1 MTPRQSLS
9 GETLSAFDLGVGL
22 DTAVRRAAGPF
33 AEIVSVH
40 RAPSPHATVSPAEV
54 VSVELASGERIS
66 IFVKHLGEEQR
77 SHPDKRVRER
87 EVRVYGELLDDRG
100 LPVPRFL
107 GSSWNDAT
115 ERRELFLEYI
125 DGLNLKYQELRH
137 WHTAA
142 RHLAQL
148 HLAFALQGERLLGR
162 DFLLRLDRDYLFAW
176 AGRAVA
182 AVSLRSAD
190 LASRL
195 QRTVDD
201 LSAAADLLAEQPP
214 TLVHNDLAPKNVIAD
229 TSARPGR
236 TCIVD
241 WEMAGV
247 GCGLMDLAH
256 LTYGL
261 PPREL
266 ERMFDLYCE
275 ELTGT
280 GLMPSHEEGKRLLA
294 ACQLHGA
301 IYRLAHAGAWRLPLE
316 RVGEWIA
323 DCEELNRE
331 VAR

>member
-1 MTPRQSLS
+1 MT
-9 GETLSAFDLGVGL
+9 GL
-22 DTAVRRAAGPF
+22 DAAVRRAAGPD
-33 AEIVSVH
+33 AEILGIH
-40 RAPSPHATVSPAEV
+40 RAPSPYATVFPAEV

-107 GSSWNDAT
+107 GSSRNEAT
-115 ERRELFLEYI
+115 GRRELFLEYV
-125 DGLNLKYQELRH
+125 DGWTLKYQDLRH
-137 WHTAA
+137 WYTAA
-142 RHLAQL
+142 RRLARL
-148 HLAFALQGERLLGR
+148 HLAFARRGDRLLER
-162 DFLLRLDRDYLFAW
+162 DFLLRLDRDYLLAW

-182 AVSLRSAD
+182 AVSSLSAG

-201 LSAAADLLAEQPP
+201 LGVSVDLLAEQPP

-229 TSARPGR
+229 TSASPDR

-261 PPREL
+261 PPREV
-266 ERMFDLYCE
+266 ERMLDLYSE
-275 ELTGT
+275 ELAGSA
-280 GLMPSHEEGKRLLA
+280 LMPSDDEGMRLLA
-294 ACQLHGA
+294 SCRLHGA
-301 IYRLAHAGAWRLPLE
+301 LYRLAHADVWRLPLE

-323 DCEELNRE
+323 DSEELNRE

>member
-1 MTPRQSLS
+1 MT
-9 GETLSAFDLGVGL
+9 GL
-22 DTAVRRAAGPF
+22 DAAVRRAAGPG
-33 AEIVSVH
+33 AEVLGVH
-40 RAPSPHATVSPAEV
+40 RTPSPYATVFPAEV
-54 VSVELASGERIS
+54 VSVELTSGERIS
-66 IFVKHLGEEQR
+66 IFVKHLGEEQQ

-87 EVRVYGELLDDRG
+87 EVRVYGELFGDRG

-107 GSSWNDAT
+107 GSGLNDAT
-115 ERRELFLEYI
+115 GYRELFLEYV
-125 DGLNLKYQELRH
+125 DGWNLKYQDLRH
-137 WHTAA
+137 WYTAA
-142 RHLAQL
+142 RRLAQL
-148 HLAFALQGERLLGR
+148 HLAFAREGDRLLER
-162 DFLLRLDRDYLFAW
+162 DFLLRLDRNYLLAW

-182 AVSLRSAD
+182 AVSSLSAE

-201 LSAAADLLAEQPP
+201 LGVAVDLLTKQPP

-229 TSARPGR
+229 TSASPDR
-236 TCIVD
+236 TCVVD

-261 PPREL
+261 PPREA
-266 ERMFDLYCE
+266 ERMFDLYSD

-280 GLMPSHEEGKRLLA
+280 RLVPSHDEGKRLLA
-294 ACQLHGA
+294 ACDLHGTL
-301 IYRLAHAGAWRLPLE
+301 YRLAHADVWRLPLE

-323 DCEELNRE
+323 DSEELNRE

>member
-1 MTPRQSLS
+1 MT
-9 GETLSAFDLGVGL
+9 GL
-22 DTAVRRAAGPF
+22 DAAVRSAAGPR
-33 AEIVSVH
+33 AEVLSVH
-40 RAPSPHATVSPAEV
+40 RTPSPYAGVFPSEV
-54 VSVELASGERIS
+54 VSVELTSGKRIS
-66 IFVKHLGEEQR
+66 IFVKHLGDEQL

-87 EVRVYGELLDDRG
+87 EVRVYGELLGSRG

-107 GSSWNDAT
+107 GSDRNEAT
-115 ERRELFLEYI
+115 GRRELFLEYI
-125 DGLNLKYQELRH
+125 DGWNLKYQALQH
-137 WHTAA
+137 WYMAA
-142 RHLAQL
+142 RRLAQL
-148 HLAFALQGERLLGR
+148 HLAFARQGDRLLGR
-162 DFLLRLDRDYLFAW
+162 DFLLRLDRNYLFAW

-182 AVSLRSAD
+182 AVSSLSAA

-201 LSAAADLLAEQPP
+201 LSVAVDLLAEQPP

-229 TSARPGR
+229 TSASPDR

-261 PPREL
+261 PPSEA
-266 ERMFDLYCE
+266 ERMFDLYSE

-280 GLMPSHEEGKRLLA
+280 GLMPSHREGKRLLA
-294 ACQLHGA
+294 SCRLHGTL
-301 IYRLAHAGAWRLPLE
+301 YRLAHADAWGLPLE

-323 DCEELNRE
+323 DSEELNRE

>member
-1 MTPRQSLS
+1 MTPV
-9 GETLSAFDLGVGL
+9 ADLGVGL
-22 DTAVRRAAGPF
+22 DTAVRRAAGLR
-33 AEIVSVH
+33 AEVAGMH
-40 RAPSPHATVSPAEV
+40 RTPSPYATVSPSEV
-54 VSVELASGERIS
+54 VSVALTSGERIS
-66 IFVKHLGEEQR
+66 IFVKHLREEQQ

-87 EVRVYGELLDDRG
+87 EVRVYGELLGDRG

-107 GSSWNDAT
+107 GSCWNDAT
-115 ERRELFLEYI
+115 GRRELFLEYI
-125 DGLNLKYQELRH
+125 DGWNLKYQELRH

-142 RHLAQL
+142 RRLAQL
-148 HLAFALQGERLLGR
+148 HLAFALRGDQLLGR
-162 DFLLRLDRDYLFAW
+162 DFLLRLDRDYLLAW

-182 AVSLRSAD
+182 AVSSLSAE

-201 LSAAADLLAEQPP
+201 LGVAADLLAEQPP

-229 TSARPGR
+229 TSMSPDR

-261 PPREL
+261 PPREA
-266 ERMFDLYCE
+266 ERMFDLYRE

-280 GLMPSHEEGKRLLA
+280 GLMPSDDEGKRLLA
-294 ACQLHGA
+294 SCQLHGTL
-301 IYRLAHAGAWRLPLE
+301 YRLAHADVWRLPLE

-323 DCEELNRE
+323 DSEELNRE
-331 VAR
+331 VVS

>member
-1 MTPRQSLS
+1 MTPPQSRS
-9 GETLSAFDLGVGL
+9 GETLDADLGVGF
-22 DTAVRRAAGPF
+22 DMAVRRAAGRR
-33 AEIVSVH
+33 AEVIGV
-40 RAPSPHATVSPAEV
+40 RRTPSPYAGVFPSEV
-54 VSVELASGERIS
+54 VSVELASGERIA
-66 IFVKHLGEEQR
+66 IFVKHLGEEQQ

-87 EVRVYGELLDDRG
+87 EVRVYDELLGDRG

-107 GSSWNDAT
+107 GSGWNDAT
-115 ERRELFLEYI
+115 GRRELFLEYV
-125 DGLNLKYQELRH
+125 DGWNLKYQDLRH
-137 WHTAA
+137 WYTAA

-162 DFLLRLDRDYLFAW
+162 DFLLRFDRNYLFAW

-182 AVSLRSAD
+182 AVSSLSAE

-201 LSAAADLLAEQPP
+201 LSVAADLLAEQPP
-214 TLVHNDLAPKNVIAD
+214 TLVHNDLAPKNVVAD
-229 TSARPGR
+229 TSASPGR

-256 LTYGL
+256 LTHGL
-261 PPREL
+261 PPREA
-266 ERMFDLYCE
+266 ERMFDLYGE
-275 ELTGT
+275 ELAGT
-280 GLMPSHEEGKRLLA
+280 GLMPSDDEGKRLLA
-294 ACQLHGA
+294 SCRLHGTL
-301 IYRLAHAGAWRLPLE
+301 YRLAHSDVWRLPLE

-323 DCEELNRE
+323 DSEELNRE

>member
-1 MTPRQSLS
+1 MTSLRSRS
-9 GETLSAFDLGVGL
+9 GETLDAELGAGL
-22 DTAVRRAAGPF
+22 DTAVRRAAGPRV
-33 AEIVSVH
+33 EVVGV
-40 RAPSPHATVSPAEV
+40 RRTPSPHATVFPAEV
-54 VSVELASGERIS
+54 VSVELASGERVS

-87 EVRVYGELLDDRG
+87 EARVYDELLGDRG

-107 GSSWNDAT
+107 GSGWNDAT
-115 ERRELFLEYI
+115 GRRELFLEYVN
-125 DGLNLKYQELRH
+125 GWNLKYQELRH
-137 WHTAA
+137 WYAAA

-148 HLAFALQGERLLGR
+148 HLAFALQGDRLLGR

-182 AVSLRSAD
+182 AVSSLSAE
-190 LASRL
+190 LANRL

-201 LSAAADLLAEQPP
+201 LSVAADLLAEQPP

-229 TSARPGR
+229 TSASSGR

-261 PPREL
+261 PPREA
-266 ERMFDLYCE
+266 ERMFDLYGE
-275 ELTGT
+275 ELSDT

-294 ACQLHGA
+294 SCQLHGTL
-301 IYRLAHAGAWRLPLE
+301 YRLAHADVWRLPLE
-316 RVGEWIA
+316 RVEEWIA
-323 DCEELNRE
+323 DSEELNRE

>member
-1 MTPRQSLS
+1 MTLRQSRG
-9 GETLSAFDLGVGL
+9 GETLGADLGVGL
-22 DTAVRRAAGPF
+22 DTAVRRAAGLG

-40 RAPSPHATVSPAEV
+40 RTPSPYATVFLSEV
-54 VSVELASGERIS
+54 VSVELASGERVS

-87 EVRVYGELLDDRG
+87 EVRVYGELLGDRD

-107 GSSWNDAT
+107 GSGWNDAT
-115 ERRELFLEYI
+115 GRRELFLEYI
-125 DGLNLKYQELRH
+125 DGWNLKYQGLRY
-137 WHTAA
+137 WYTAA

-148 HLAFALQGERLLGR
+148 HLAFARRGDRLLGR

-176 AGRAVA
+176 AGRALA
-182 AVSLRSAD
+182 AVSSLSAE

-195 QRTVDD
+195 QRTVDE
-201 LSAAADLLAEQPP
+201 LSVAVDLLAEQPP

-229 TSARPGR
+229 TSASPDR

-247 GCGLMDLAH
+247 GCGLIDLAH
-256 LTYGL
+256 LIYGL
-261 PPREL
+261 PPREA
-266 ERMFDLYCE
+266 ERMFDLYSE

-280 GLMPSHEEGKRLLA
+280 GLMPSHGEGKRLLA
-294 ACQLHGA
+294 SCQLQGTL
-301 IYRLAHAGAWRLPLE
+301 YRLAHADVWRLPLE
-316 RVGEWIA
+316 RVGEWIT
-323 DCEELNRE
+323 DSEELNRE

>member
-1 MTPRQSLS
+1 MIPRRSQSGGS
-9 GETLSAFDLGVGL
+9 PISDLGAGL
-22 DTAVRRAAGPF
+22 DTAVRRAAGPG
-33 AEIVSVH
+33 AEPVGV
-40 RAPSPHATVSPAEV
+40 RRTPSPYAGVFPAEV
-54 VSVELASGERIS
+54 VAVELASGERIS

-87 EVRVYGELLDDRG
+87 EVRVYGELLGDRG

-107 GSSWNDAT
+107 GAGWNEAT
-115 ERRELFLEYI
+115 GRRELFLEYV
-125 DGLNLKYQELRH
+125 DGWNLKYQDLRH
-137 WHTAA
+137 WYAAA
-142 RHLAQL
+142 RRLAQL
-148 HLAFALQGERLLGR
+148 HLDFARRGDRLLER
-162 DFLLRLDRDYLFAW
+162 DFLLRLDRDYLLAW

-182 AVSLRSAD
+182 AVSSLSAE

-201 LSAAADLLAEQPP
+201 LGAAVDLLAEQPP

-229 TSARPGR
+229 TAVRPNR

-247 GCGLMDLAH
+247 GCGLIDLAH

-261 PPREL
+261 PPSAA
-266 ERMFDLYCE
+266 ERMLDLYGE
-275 ELTGT
+275 ELAGT
-280 GLMPSHEEGKRLLA
+280 GLMPSGNERKRLLA
-294 ACQLHGA
+294 SCRLQGSL
-301 IYRLAHAGAWRLPLE
+301 YRLAHADVWRLPLE

-323 DCEELNRE
+323 DSEELNRE

>member
-1 MTPRQSLS
+1 MTSRLS
-9 GETLSAFDLGVGL
+9 RSETPGADLGAGL
-22 DTAVRRAAGPF
+22 DAAVRRAAGPG
-33 AEIVSVH
+33 AEVRDVH
-40 RAPSPHATVSPAEV
+40 RAPSPYAGVFPAEV

-87 EVRVYGELLDDRG
+87 EVRVYGELLGDRG

-107 GSSWNDAT
+107 GSERNDAT
-115 ERRELFLEYI
+115 GCRELFLEYV
-125 DGLNLKYQELRH
+125 DGWNLKYQGLRH
-137 WHTAA
+137 WYAAA
-142 RHLAQL
+142 RRLAQL
-148 HLAFALQGERLLGR
+148 HLAFARQGDRLLER
-162 DFLLRLDRDYLFAW
+162 DFLLRLDRDYLLAW

-182 AVSLRSAD
+182 AVSSLSVE
-190 LASRL
+190 LANRL

-201 LSAAADLLAEQPP
+201 LGAAVDLLAEQPP

-229 TSARPGR
+229 TSASPNR

-256 LTYGL
+256 LTHGL
-261 PPREL
+261 PPRAA
-266 ERMFDLYCE
+266 ERMLDLYGE

-280 GLMPSHEEGKRLLA
+280 GLMPSHEEGTRLLA
-294 ACQLHGA
+294 SCRLHGA
-301 IYRLAHAGAWRLPLE
+301 LYRLAHAEAWRLPPE
-316 RVGEWIA
+316 RVEEWIA
-323 DCEELNRE
+323 DSEELNRE

>member
-1 MTPRQSLS
+1 MTPV
-9 GETLSAFDLGVGL
+9 ADLGVGL
-22 DTAVRRAAGPF
+22 DTAVRRAAGPR
-33 AEIVSVH
+33 AEVVGVR
-40 RAPSPHATVSPAEV
+40 RAPNPYAAVSPSEV
-54 VSVELASGERIS
+54 VSVELASGERVS

-87 EVRVYGELLDDRG
+87 EARVYGELLGDRD

-107 GSSWNDAT
+107 GSGWNDAT
-115 ERRELFLEYI
+115 GRGDLFLEYV
-125 DGLNLKYQELRH
+125 DGWNLKYQDLRH

-142 RHLAQL
+142 RRLGRL
-148 HLAFALQGERLLGR
+148 HLAFARRGDRLLGR

-182 AVSLRSAD
+182 AVASLSAG
-190 LASRL
+190 LAGRL

-201 LSAAADLLAEQPP
+201 LDVAANLLAEQPP

-229 TSARPGR
+229 TSASPAGR

-261 PPREL
+261 PPREV
-266 ERMFDLYCE
+266 EWMFDLYGE

-280 GLMPSHEEGKRLLA
+280 GLMPSREEGKRLLA
-294 ACQLHGA
+294 SCQLHGA
-301 IYRLAHAGAWRLPLE
+301 LYRLAHADVWRLPLE
-316 RVGEWIA
+316 RVAEWIA
-323 DCEELNRE
+323 DSEELNRE

>member
-1 MTPRQSLS
+1 MTPRQSRS
-9 GETLSAFDLGVGL
+9 GETLDADLGVGL
-22 DTAVRRAAGPF
+22 DTAVRRAAGPR
-33 AEIVSVH
+33 AEVVNVH
-40 RAPSPHATVSPAEV
+40 RAPSPYATVFPSEV

-87 EVRVYGELLDDRG
+87 EVRVYGELLGDRG

-115 ERRELFLEYI
+115 GRRELFLEYI
-125 DGLNLKYQELRH
+125 DGWNLKYQELRY
-137 WHTAA
+137 WYAAA
-142 RHLAQL
+142 RNLAQL
-148 HLAFALQGERLLGR
+148 HLAFALQGDRLLGR
-162 DFLLRLDRDYLFAW
+162 DFLLRLDRDYLFGW

-182 AVSLRSAD
+182 AVSSLSAE

-201 LSAAADLLAEQPP
+201 LGVAADVLAEQPL

-229 TSARPGR
+229 TSTSPGR

-261 PPREL
+261 PPREA
-266 ERMFDLYCE
+266 ERMFDLYRE

-280 GLMPSHEEGKRLLA
+280 GLVPSHEEGKRLLA
-294 ACQLHGA
+294 ACRLHGTL
-301 IYRLAHAGAWRLPLE
+301 YRLAHADVWRLPLE

-323 DCEELNRE
+323 DSEKLNRE

>member
-1 MTPRQSLS
+1 MTPVADR
-9 GETLSAFDLGVGL
+9 GVGL
-22 DTAVRRAAGPF
+22 DTAVRRAAGPG
-33 AEIVSVH
+33 AEVVGVH
-40 RAPSPHATVSPAEV
+40 RTPSPYATVFPSEV

-66 IFVKHLGEEQR
+66 IFVKHLGEEQQ

-87 EVRVYGELLDDRG
+87 EVRVYGELLGDRG

-107 GSSWNDAT
+107 GSGWNDAT
-115 ERRELFLEYI
+115 GRRELFLEYV
-125 DGLNLKYQELRH
+125 DGWNLKYQDLRH
-137 WHTAA
+137 WYTAA
-142 RHLAQL
+142 RRLAQL
-148 HLAFALQGERLLGR
+148 HLAFARRGDRLLGR
-162 DFLLRLDRDYLFAW
+162 DFLLRLDRDYLLAW

-182 AVSLRSAD
+182 AVSSLSAE

-201 LSAAADLLAEQPP
+201 LDVSVDLLAEQPP

-229 TSARPGR
+229 TSASPDR

-261 PPREL
+261 PPREV
-266 ERMFDLYCE
+266 ERMFDLYGE

-280 GLMPSHEEGKRLLA
+280 GLMPSDDEGKRLLA
-294 ACQLHGA
+294 SCQLHGA
-301 IYRLAHAGAWRLPLE
+301 LYRLAHADVWRLPLE

-323 DCEELNRE
+323 DSEELNRE